1 MQTSNNVNVIKF
13 TKAAIDTSLGDDP
26 NAASQASLYTSI
38 SFGSNMTL
46 IPWRSCYKFTN
57 LQSASCAGNKISS
70 IGPEAFFMCKSLLS
84 FKMTESMLSVESSAF
99 EECTKMASFS
109 FPSKAVSIGSRAF
122 YNSGL
127 TSLNVIIGDVI
138 EDKAFAKCSNLK
150 SASVDGS
157 LAAEMFADCT
167 SLQQVSL

>member
-1 MQTSNNVNVIKF
+1 
-13 TKAAIDTSLGDDP
+13 
-26 NAASQASLYTSI
+26 
-38 SFGSNMTL
+38 
-46 IPWRSCYKFTN
+46 
-57 LQSASCAGNKISS
+57 
-70 IGPEAFFMCKSLLS
+70 MCKSLLS

-109 FPSKAVSIGSRAF
+109 FPSKAVSIGCRAF
-122 YNSGL
+122 CNSGL